1 MTKQLSSASSKLHP
15 HPLTDIGSG
24 DYIYTK
30 ERGKKAKV
38 TTYRHNNKN
47 KKKQYIHTH
56 THTHTHIYTHISRS
70 LFYRPKRNT
79 IYISTIH
86 LVYLVLYWCTFYYDK
101 LELFVAQYY
110 LHLLFV
116 LYTLLHLQLQLSHS
130 ILHLQLLL
138 LSCNIITR
146 FCNSYL

>member
-56 THTHTHIYTHISRS
+56 TSTHTHTHTHIYTHTYQDLYSIDPKEI
-70 LFYRPKRNT
+70 LFILVPFTWYTWFYIDAHFIT
-79 IYISTIH
+79 I
-86 LVYLVLYWCTFYYDK
+86 
-101 LELFVAQYY
+101 
-110 LHLLFV
+110 
-116 LYTLLHLQLQLSHS
+116 
-130 ILHLQLLL
+130 
-138 LSCNIITR
+138 N
-146 FCNSYL
+146 